1 MREIELDG
9 RRMDSRV
16 KAHQYIKEMLELP
29 AYYGG
34 NLDALFDCL
43 GEQTGISIILTHQS
57 AMANALGEYGKRLIQ
72 VFVVSA
78 KGRSDLRFR
87 LLD

>member
-9 RRMDSRV
+9 RQMDSR
-16 KAHQYIKEMLELP
+16 ASTHQYIKEKLGLP

-57 AMANALGEYGKRLIQ
+57 AMANALGEYGQRLIH
-72 VFVVSA
+72 VFEGSA
-78 KGRSDLRFR
+78 KGRNDLQFR
-87 LLD
+87 ARD